1 MVDKRKRIKKSK
13 AAREELLSE
22 TFQALADPSR
32 RQIVALLRE
41 AEELKVTDI
50 ADAFSMSLNGVSKHL
65 KVLERAGIV
74 ERRIDGRE
82 HWLRVRW
89 EALQAPYE
97 WLHFYRHFW
106 GGRLDALVDYVT
118 RKGDKK

>member
-1 MVDKRKRIKKSK
+1 MFNHMVEH
-13 AAREELLSE
+13 EERLSRVLH
-22 TFQALADPSR
+22 ALSDPSR
-32 RQIVALLRE
+32 RHIVGLLRE

-65 KVLERAGIV
+65 KVLERAGIL
-74 ERRIDGRE
+74 ERRIEGRE

-89 EALQAPYE
+89 EALQEPYE
-97 WLHFYRHFW
+97 WLHFYHHFW

-118 RKGDKK
+118 TKGDKT